1 MDGIPGGQALSFKT
15 SGFGTPMKTDQII
28 HQACIKNSIGNE
40 HAALPSRSFPFRVQS
55 SLMAQV
61 TFSARKMFLIEIEGK
76 RISTGIGP
84 LLDPRHA
91 EILTSTD
98 HDTVPSRDLSP
109 KLQSAC

>member
-15 SGFGTPMKTDQII
+15 SGFGTPMKML
-28 HQACIKNSIGNE
+28 ASKNSIGNE
-40 HAALPSRSFPFRVQS
+40 HAALPSRSFPFRVQL

-61 TFSARKMFLIEIEGK
+61 TLSARKMFLMEIEGK
-76 RISTGIGP
+76 GISTGIGP

-91 EILTSTD
+91 EIFTSTD
-98 HDTVPSRDLSP
+98 HDTVPSQALSP